1 MERVGEII
9 SRDIGMTAKI
19 LQLVNSA
26 FFGLRPAG
34 QQPDGCRHLSGA

>member
-9 SRDIGMTAKI
+9 SHDIGMTAKM

-26 FFGLRPAG
+26 FFGLA
-34 QQPDGCRHLSGA
+34 QPSTTRRTP